1 MLKQL
6 EKELLKQL
14 ELFEIENDDQ
24 DEITF
29 VATKEHLKKIE
40 TFWND
45 NYIIPA
51 LIVGLPM
58 ESIHFDTNDTVQIQ
72 MNLRYIYSQLLCT
85 LKSVQIHL
93 KK

>member
-1 MLKQL
+1 MLKKL

-14 ELFEIENDDQ
+14 ELFEIENKDE

-29 VATKEHLKKIE
+29 LATKEHLKKIE

-45 NYIIPA
+45 NYLMPA

-58 ESIHFDTNDTVQIQ
+58 ESIHFDTNDSVQIQ
-72 MNLRYIYSQLLCT
+72 MSLRYIYLQLLCT
-85 LKSVQIHL
+85 LKSVQMHL
-93 KK
+93 K